1 MTQPITQIG
10 SSVDALTRELE
21 IIANNVANANTTGFK
36 RLSNAFSKVL
46 DSQKGKAETY
56 APGTIDLKYGLDF
69 SQGNMVQ
76 TGRSMDFALS
86 GSGFFVVETQN
97 GPLYTR
103 NGVFSTNQNGQVVDE
118 MGRTVAGESG
128 PITLPS
134 AGGSVSDIQV
144 SSGGQITA
152 GGAAIGKFKVVDF
165 KDNDESKLVSVG
177 NNCFAMSDKSIQP
190 TSATNVV
197 VKQGFQESSNVK
209 IIDEMVDMVMVTR
222 LYEANMR
229 CISAQK
235 DNASTLTSVAM
246 G

>member
-1 MTQPITQIG
+1 
-10 SSVDALTRELE
+10 
-21 IIANNVANANTTGFK
+21 
-36 RLSNAFSKVL
+36 
-46 DSQKGKAETY
+46 
-56 APGTIDLKYGLDF
+56 
-69 SQGNMVQ
+69 MVQ

-86 GSGFFVVETQN
+86 GPGFFVVETQN

-103 NGVFSTNQNGQVVDE
+103 NGVFSTNQNGQIVDE
-118 MGRTVAGESG
+118 MGRTVEGESG

-134 AGGSVSDIQV
+134 GISVSDIQV
-144 SSGGQITA
+144 SSGGQVSA
-152 GGAAIGKFKVVDF
+152 GDTTIGKFKVADF
-165 KDNDESKLVSVG
+165 KGNEKSKLVSVG
-177 NNCFAMSDKSIQP
+177 NSSFAMPDKNIQP

-209 IIDEMVDMVMVTR
+209 IVDEMVDMIMVTR

-229 CISAQK
+229 CVTAQK

>member
-46 DSQKGKAETY
+46 DSQEKETGTY
-56 APGTIDLKYGLDF
+56 TPGTIDFKSGLDF

-103 NGVFSTNQNGQVVDE
+103 NGVFSTNQNGQIVDE
-118 MGRTVAGESG
+118 MGRTVEGESG

-134 AGGSVSDIQV
+134 GVSVLDIQV
-144 SSGGQITA
+144 SSGGQIST
-152 GGAAIGKFKVVDF
+152 GGAAVGKFKVVDF
-165 KDNDESKLVSVG
+165 KDSDKSKLVSVG
-177 NNCFAMSDKSIQP
+177 NSCFAMSNKGVQP
-190 TSATNVV
+190 TSAANVV

-209 IIDEMVDMVMVTR
+209 IVDEMVDMVMVTR

-229 CISAQK
+229 YVSAQK
-235 DNASTLTSVAM
+235 DNASTLTGVAM

>member
-46 DSQKGKAETY
+46 DSQDRETEKN
-56 APGTIDLKYGLDF
+56 APGAIDFKSSLDF

-103 NGVFSTNQNGQVVDE
+103 NGVFSTNQNGQIVDE
-118 MGRTVAGESG
+118 MGRTVEGESG

-134 AGGSVSDIQV
+134 GGSVSDIQV
-144 SSGGQITA
+144 SSGGEIKA
-152 GGAAIGKFKVVDF
+152 GGATIGKFKVVDF
-165 KDNDESKLVSVG
+165 KDSDESKLVSVG
-177 NNCFAMSDKSIQP
+177 NNCFAMSDNNVRP

-209 IIDEMVDMVMVTR
+209 IVDEMVDMVMVTR

-229 CISAQK
+229 CVSAQK

>member
-1 MTQPITQIG
+1 MTQAVTQIG

-21 IIANNVANANTTGFK
+21 IIANNVANANTAGFK

-46 DSQKGKAETY
+46 DSQKGDAETY
-56 APGTIDLKYGLDF
+56 APGTIDLKTGLDF

-76 TGRSMDFALS
+76 TGRSMDYALS

-103 NGVFSTNQNGQVVDE
+103 NGVFSTNQNGQIVDE
-118 MGRTVAGESG
+118 MGRKVEGENG

-134 AGGSVSDIQV
+134 GVSVSAIHV
-144 SSGGQITA
+144 TSGGEITA
-152 GGAAIGKFKVVDF
+152 GGASIGKFKVVDF
-165 KDNDESKLVSVG
+165 ADSDKSKLVSVG
-177 NNCFAMSDKSIQP
+177 NSCFAMSDNNVKT

-209 IIDEMVDMVMVTR
+209 IVDEMVDMVMITR

-229 CISAQK
+229 SVTAQK
-235 DNASTLTSVAM
+235 ENANSLTSVAM

>member
-36 RLSNAFSKVL
+36 RRSNAFSKVL
-46 DSQKGKAETY
+46 DSQEGKTEAFT
-56 APGTIDLKYGLDF
+56 PGTIDFKSGLDF

-103 NGVFSTNQNGQVVDE
+103 NGVFSTNQNGQIVDE
-118 MGRTVAGESG
+118 IGRTVEGESG
-128 PITLPS
+128 PITVPS
-134 AGGSVSDIQV
+134 GGSVSDIQV
-144 SSGGQITA
+144 SSGGEITA

-165 KDNDESKLVSVG
+165 KDNNESKLLSVG
-177 NNCFAMSDKSIQP
+177 NNCFAMPDKSIQP
-190 TSATNVV
+190 TSAANVV

-209 IIDEMVDMVMVTR
+209 IVDEMVDMVMVTR

-229 CISAQK
+229 CVSAQK

>member
-1 MTQPITQIG
+1 
-10 SSVDALTRELE
+10 
-21 IIANNVANANTTGFK
+21 
-36 RLSNAFSKVL
+36 
-46 DSQKGKAETY
+46 
-56 APGTIDLKYGLDF
+56 
-69 SQGNMVQ
+69 MVQ
-76 TGRSMDFALS
+76 TERSMDFALS

-103 NGVFSTNQNGQVVDE
+103 NGVFSTNQNGQIVDE
-118 MGRTVAGESG
+118 MGRTVEGESG

-134 AGGSVSDIQV
+134 GVSVSDIQV
-144 SSGGQITA
+144 SSGGQIAA
-152 GGAAIGKFKVVDF
+152 GSTAIGKFKVVDF
-165 KDNDESKLVSVG
+165 KDSDERKLVSVG
-177 NNCFAMSDKSIQP
+177 NSCFAMSDKNVQP
-190 TSATNVV
+190 TSAANVV

-209 IIDEMVDMVMVTR
+209 IVDEMVDMVMITR

>member
-46 DSQKGKAETY
+46 DSQVRETETH
-56 APGTIDLKYGLDF
+56 APGTIDFKSALDF

-86 GSGFFVVETQN
+86 GSGFFVVDTQN

-103 NGVFSTNQNGQVVDE
+103 NGVFSTNQNGQIVDE
-118 MGRTVAGESG
+118 MGRAVEGESG

-134 AGGSVSDIQV
+134 GVGVSGIQV
-144 SSGGQITA
+144 LPGGQITA
-152 GGAAIGKFKVVDF
+152 GGATIGKFKVADF
-165 KDNDESKLVSVG
+165 KDNEKSKLVSVG
-177 NNCFAMSDKSIQP
+177 NSSFAMPDKNIQP

-209 IIDEMVDMVMVTR
+209 IVDEMVDMVMVTR

-229 CISAQK
+229 CVSAQK
-235 DNASTLTSVAM
+235 DNANTLTNVAM

>member
-1 MTQPITQIG
+1 MTQAVTQIG

-21 IIANNVANANTTGFK
+21 IIANNVANTNTTGFK

-46 DSQKGKAETY
+46 DSQKGGPETY
-56 APGTIDLKYGLDF
+56 VPGNIDLKSGFDF

-86 GSGFFVVETQN
+86 GSGFFVVETPN

-103 NGVFSTNQNGQVVDE
+103 NGVFSTSQNGQIVDE
-118 MGRTVAGESG
+118 MGRAVEGESG
-128 PITLPS
+128 PITVP
-134 AGGSVSDIQV
+134 AAVSVSDIQV
-144 SSGGQITA
+144 SSGGQVTA

-165 KDNDESKLVSVG
+165 TDSDKSKLVSVG
-177 NNCFAMSDKSIQP
+177 NSSFAMSDNNVQP
-190 TSATNVV
+190 TSAANVV

-209 IIDEMVDMVMVTR
+209 IVDEMVDMVMVTR

-229 CISAQK
+229 CVSARK
-235 DNASTLTSVAM
+235 DNASTLTNVAM

>member
-36 RLSNAFSKVL
+36 RVSNAFSKVL
-46 DSQKGKAETY
+46 DSQKGEAETY
-56 APGTIDLKYGLDF
+56 TPGTIDLKSGLDF

-103 NGVFSTNQNGQVVDE
+103 NGVFSTNQNGQIVDE
-118 MGRTVAGESG
+118 MGRTVEGESG

-134 AGGSVSDIQV
+134 GVSVSDIQV
-144 SSGGQITA
+144 SAGGQIA
-152 GGAAIGKFKVVDF
+152 VGGATIGKFKVVDF
-165 KDNDESKLVSVG
+165 KGSDESKLVSVG
-177 NNCFAMSDKSIQP
+177 NNCFTMSDKSIQP
-190 TSATNVV
+190 TSVTNAV

-209 IIDEMVDMVMVTR
+209 IVDEMVDMVMVTR

-229 CISAQK
+229 CVSAQK

>member
-1 MTQPITQIG
+1 MTQAITQIG

-21 IIANNVANANTTGFK
+21 VISNNVANANTTGFK
-36 RLSNAFSKVL
+36 RVCNAFSKVL
-46 DSQKGKAETY
+46 DSQNGEAETY
-56 APGTIDLKYGLDF
+56 TPGTIDLKYGLDF
-69 SQGNMVQ
+69 SQGNLVQ

-103 NGVFSTNQNGQVVDE
+103 NGVFSTNQNGQIVDE
-118 MGRTVAGESG
+118 MGRTVEGESG
-128 PITLPS
+128 PITLP
-134 AGGSVSDIQV
+134 AGVSVSDIQV

-152 GGAAIGKFKVVDF
+152 GGTALGKFKVVDF
-165 KDNDESKLVSVG
+165 KDSDESKLVSVG
-177 NNCFAMSDKSIQP
+177 DNCFAMSDKSIQP

-209 IIDEMVDMVMVTR
+209 IVDEMVDMVMVTR

-229 CISAQK
+229 CVSAQK
-235 DNASTLTSVAM
+235 ENASTLTSVAM

>member
-1 MTQPITQIG
+1 VTQAITQIG

-46 DSQKGKAETY
+46 DSQKGEAQTY
-56 APGTIDLKYGLDF
+56 APGTIDFKSGLDL

-103 NGVFSTNQNGQVVDE
+103 NGVFSTNQNGQIVDE
-118 MGRTVAGESG
+118 MGKTVEGQSG

-134 AGGSVSDIQV
+134 GVSVSDIQV
-144 SSGGQITA
+144 SSGGKISAA
-152 GGAAIGKFKVVDF
+152 GTAIGQFKVVDF
-165 KDNDESKLVSVG
+165 QDTDKAKLLSVG
-177 NNCFAMSDKSIQP
+177 NSCFAMSDKNVQT
-190 TSATNVV
+190 TSPANVV

-209 IIDEMVDMVMVTR
+209 IVDEMVDMVMITR

>member
-46 DSQKGKAETY
+46 DSQKGEAETY
-56 APGTIDLKYGLDF
+56 SPGIIDLKSGLDF

-76 TGRSMDFALS
+76 TARSMDFALA
-86 GSGFFVVETQN
+86 GSGFFVVETQD

-103 NGVFSTNQNGQVVDE
+103 NGVFSTNQNGQIVDE

-128 PITLPS
+128 PITLASGVS
-134 AGGSVSDIQV
+134 ASDVQV
-144 SSGGQITA
+144 SSGGQVTA
-152 GGAAIGKFKVVDF
+152 GGTAVGKFKIVDF
-165 KDNDESKLVSVG
+165 KDGDQTKLVSVG
-177 NNCFAMSDKSIQP
+177 NSSYMMPDKNVQP
-190 TSATNVV
+190 ASATNVV

-209 IIDEMVDMVMVTR
+209 IVDEMVDMVMVTR

-229 CISAQK
+229 CITAQK
-235 DNASTLTSVAM
+235 DNTAALTNVAM

>member
-1 MTQPITQIG
+1 MTQAVAQIG
-10 SSVDALTRELE
+10 SSVDVLTRELE

-46 DSQKGKAETY
+46 DSQKGTADTY
-56 APGTIDLKYGLDF
+56 SPGTIDLKSGLDF

-86 GSGFFVVETQN
+86 GSGFFVVETQD

-103 NGVFSTNQNGQVVDE
+103 NGVFSTNQNGQIVDE
-118 MGRTVAGESG
+118 MGRTVEGESG

-134 AGGSVSDIQV
+134 GASVSAIHV
-144 SSGGQITA
+144 TSGGEITA
-152 GGAAIGKFKVVDF
+152 GGASIGKFKVVDF
-165 KDNDESKLVSVG
+165 KDSDESKLVSIG
-177 NNCFAMSDKSIQP
+177 NNCFAMSDNNVRP

-209 IIDEMVDMVMVTR
+209 IVDEMVDMVMITR

-229 CISAQK
+229 YVTAQK
-235 DNASTLTSVAM
+235 ENANSLTSVAM